1 MEDIVYKLLG
11 QIVNALGGAIIA
23 YLWAMLR
30 SKKRENDA
38 LKEGVQALLRDR
50 IIQGY
55 NHYSTKGWIPIYAME
70 SIDAC
75 YKSYEE
81 LGENGVIDNLMS
93 QLREL
98 PNPFYGGVTMQKF
111 LNMLKKDEN
120 SLSVGRFT
128 AMAAFILWAGVSL
141 YLAIKNVAWGIYE
154 PFCLTVVA
162 LVLVQL
168 GNKAIECRMFKITG
182 GDK

>member
-1 MEDIVYKLLG
+1 MEDIFYKLLG
-11 QIVNALGGAIIA
+11 QIVNALGGAIITL
-23 YLWAMLR
+23 LWTMLR
-30 SKKRENDA
+30 AKKRENDA

-98 PNPFYGGVTMQKF
+98 PNHPTEV
-111 LNMLKKDEN
+111 
-120 SLSVGRFT
+120 
-128 AMAAFILWAGVSL
+128 
-141 YLAIKNVAWGIYE
+141 
-154 PFCLTVVA
+154 
-162 LVLVQL
+162 
-168 GNKAIECRMFKITG
+168 
-182 GDK
+182 

>member
-50 IIQGY
+50 IIEIY
-55 NHYSTKGWIPIYAME
+55 YHYTEKGWMPLDVRNSLE
-70 SIDAC
+70 AC
-75 YKSYEE
+75 YKSYEA
-81 LGENGVIDNLMS
+81 LGENGVIDDLVE

-98 PNPFYGGVTMQKF
+98 PNH
-111 LNMLKKDEN
+111 
-120 SLSVGRFT
+120 R
-128 AMAAFILWAGVSL
+128 
-141 YLAIKNVAWGIYE
+141 
-154 PFCLTVVA
+154 
-162 LVLVQL
+162 
-168 GNKAIECRMFKITG
+168 
-182 GDK
+182 

>member
-1 MEDIVYKLLG
+1 MEDVVYKLLG

-23 YLWAMLR
+23 DLWAMLR

-98 PNPFYGGVTMQKF
+98 PNHSTEV
-111 LNMLKKDEN
+111 
-120 SLSVGRFT
+120 
-128 AMAAFILWAGVSL
+128 
-141 YLAIKNVAWGIYE
+141 
-154 PFCLTVVA
+154 
-162 LVLVQL
+162 
-168 GNKAIECRMFKITG
+168 
-182 GDK
+182 

>member
-11 QIVNALGGAIIA
+11 QIVNALGGAIITL
-23 YLWAMLR
+23 LWAMLR

-98 PNPFYGGVTMQKF
+98 PNHSTEV
-111 LNMLKKDEN
+111 
-120 SLSVGRFT
+120 
-128 AMAAFILWAGVSL
+128 
-141 YLAIKNVAWGIYE
+141 
-154 PFCLTVVA
+154 
-162 LVLVQL
+162 
-168 GNKAIECRMFKITG
+168 
-182 GDK
+182 